1 MDTIV
6 LGYDDTEPSRR
17 ALARAVQLVKAFG
30 SQLVVTSVAP
40 VNTPATARSAGPD
53 PTDTPEEHAAE
64 LAAARRELEAQGVSA
79 EYVEAVGHPAES
91 IVSVANDRGADMIV
105 VGTRE
110 GGLLERLLG
119 TSVSDSVA
127 HHAHCDVLIVHS
139 H

>member
-6 LGYDDTEPSRR
+6 LGYDDTEASRR

-30 SQLVVTSVAP
+30 SKLVVTSVAP

-53 PTDTPEEHAAE
+53 PVDSPAEHAAE
-64 LAAARRELEAQGVSA
+64 LAAVRRQLEAEGLTAQ
-79 EYVEAVGHPAES
+79 YVEVVGHPAES
-91 IVSVANDRGADMIV
+91 IVSVASEHRADLIV

-119 TSVSDSVA
+119 MSVSDSVA
-127 HHAHCDVLIVHS
+127 HRAHCDVLIVH
-139 H
+139 